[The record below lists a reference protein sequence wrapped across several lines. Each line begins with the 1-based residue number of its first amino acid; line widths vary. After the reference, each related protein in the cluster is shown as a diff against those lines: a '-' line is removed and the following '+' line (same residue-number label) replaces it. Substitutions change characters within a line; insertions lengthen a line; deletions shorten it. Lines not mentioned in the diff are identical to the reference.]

1 MKATQDA
8 SHYYASYDLL
18 KVAIQ
23 WLCRVYSLGGWG
35 GGGQPFLS
43 VVLKISHILCDF
55 PNLAV
60 KFRSIML

>member
-23 WLCRVYSLGGWG
+23 WLCRVYSLGGG
-35 GGGQPFLS
+35 ATLFVSL
-43 VVLKISHILCDF
+43 IEDF
-55 PNLAV
+55 PYPL
-60 KFRSIML
+60 